1 MCFKQFQPFLDS
13 FNFFNT
19 ILFMLF
25 FQVFPYLFGDITI
38 IVFVHLSEN
47 SFNVSF
53 LPQELFKWQPSITIF
68 VKNFEKSINLSPR
81 MKCLSNQLRQQLDC
95 NSFLDCKIGFFHFQD
110 LMFLIFISKSIV
122 ILKSF
127 AGSKQM

>member
-1 MCFKQFQPFLDS
+1 
-13 FNFFNT
+13 
-19 ILFMLF
+19 MLF

-81 MKCLSNQLRQQLDC
+81 MKCLSNQLRQRLDS
-95 NSFLDCKIGFFHFQD
+95 NSILDCKIGFFHFQD
-110 LMFLIFISKSIV
+110 LMFLIFISPSIV

>member
-110 LMFLIFISKSIV
+110 LMFLIFISTSIV